1 MVQAEDTNTQPELV
15 AATVEAEETT
25 VEQNTDEVVDDSFE
39 LNVILPGG
47 SQTQVL
53 VNPQETIRDVRQAL
67 VESPETC
74 IYSCFYLSLE
84 GQKLNDF
91 VTLAE
96 VEGLSPESQLTLV
109 EDVYTEQEARIHL
122 IRLKDLLA
130 GPIKSNAFAV
140 GVDSAIPLFT
150 AISGDDLDVKEENEK
165 EVADPKEQTP
175 VEHVFSKYPMNS
187 RFPLSQ
193 FFPADFQRSPIRC
206 LKNLSFSGW
215 NPVPHYRK
223 MKGDLM
229 YLTVTTLENEVV
241 NITSSVSGF
250 YVSKSTV
257 QSFDPNPRVGAKS
270 FESHSLITLLQ
281 KLSPLFT
288 QKFKELQEF
297 ITRHQVLEILPVP
310 SSITSHPWCVK
321 PTAHTSDLCRIAEP
335 YLNFGTDA
343 ADSFRDWNEE
353 IQSHRELPRTNLQER
368 VFRDRLLNKV
378 NSDFAEA
385 AIKGAISIVDGNVV
399 PVNPL
404 DPSESHMY
412 IHNNIFF
419 SKGFDGRGAFEK
431 LGGDEAA
438 HVAAGKDI
446 EGARALNGVDVE
458 NLHSLG
464 SAVVDYKGIRIVAQS
479 IVSGIF
485 RRQDDNSIIYGSVD
499 NGVTV
504 AAEEKFHELVG
515 QLAKALHIDEHTVLN
530 EKGEKKDLFTSL
542 ETKGLLGDDG
552 RRYLLDLYRINPVDI
567 EFQQQECCSPKQ
579 EEDLPAYP
587 HKMTLLRPEL
597 VDLYWEHRFR
607 QYIKEKMEAAQK
619 QKSTDSEE
627 GQAEKAVNDE
637 TKASEQSDVAVDE
650 PSAETDYEV
659 TAEDVANFKL
669 AFNPDAFTD
678 IKTVTGENGE
688 KDPKLVEQEAA
699 VREASKF
706 LQTIVVPNLV
716 IDLSTYLVSPID
728 GNALTNI
735 MHKRGIN
742 MRYLGRIATLAGS
755 IDNARLV
762 QITDLT
768 VQEMIIRASKRILRN
783 YLRELPQI
791 YVADCISHFFNCL
804 LGVAHNPNPTPSTKT
819 DFAYASLT
827 PAELKTKIYDEIVLR
842 FRYKLAEGY
851 LQSKIKKLPL
861 LREICQRVGIQ
872 VHAKDYH
879 FEAMEQSQPKLS
891 KGKPVI
897 STTFIPEDIINIVP
911 IAKEATPKCIFAEEA
926 FEAGKISLAQ
936 GQRELGLELLQE
948 SLALHEQSYGFLH
961 PETGRCY
968 AALAMIYHHAGDE
981 ESAIDFQRKAVIVSE
996 RTCGLDNP
1004 DTIHNYLNLALFEHA
1019 NGNTKLAL
1027 KYIKHALN
1035 FWDIIYGPGH
1045 PDSTTTDNN
1054 IAVMLQTL
1062 RDFELSKVFFE
1073 RARDTHQSILG
1084 EDHVL
1089 TAGSNHSLAKAYAL
1103 TGDFKTALSIEKT
1116 AFKVFHQNLG
1126 PEDPKTMESSQW
1138 LQDLTANAVYMA
1150 KLKLHE
1156 KHFAMQQLREEVT
1169 ETSALQSHPLD
1180 QAVAGSRGHLPIED
1194 LVHYIND
1201 DSPAPKKTK
1210 KKSQRKM
1217 ISKTSLRG
1225 H

>member
-1 MVQAEDTNTQPELV
+1 MVQAEDINAQQAQAEPV
-15 AATVEAEETT
+15 AEVAEKE
-25 VEQNTDEVVDDSFE
+25 VAQEEVVDDSFE
-39 LNVILPGG
+39 INVLLPTGG
-47 SQTQVL
+47 QTQVL

-91 VTLAE
+91 MTLAE
-96 VEGLSPESQLTLV
+96 VEGLNSESQLTLV
-109 EDVYTEQEARIHL
+109 EDAYTEQEARIHL

-150 AISGDDLDVKEENEK
+150 AISGNDLEENEK
-165 EVADPKEQTP
+165 EIAERKDQTP
-175 VEHVFSKYPMNS
+175 IEHTFTHYDLDA

-215 NPVPHYRK
+215 NPVPHQRK
-223 MKGDLM
+223 LKGDLM

-250 YVSKSTV
+250 YVNKSTV
-257 QSFDPNPRVGAKS
+257 QSFDPNPRVGTKAV
-270 FESHSLITLLQ
+270 ESHSLISLLQ
-281 KLSPLFT
+281 KLSPLFA

-310 SSITSHPWCVK
+310 ASITSHPWCVK
-321 PTAHTSDLCRIAEP
+321 PTPHTSDLCRIAEP

-378 NSDFAEA
+378 NADFTEA
-385 AIKGAISIVDGNVV
+385 AIKGAISIVEGNVV

-404 DPSESHMY
+404 DAPESHMY

-464 SAVVDYKGIRIVAQS
+464 SAVIDYKGVRVVAQS

-485 RRQDDNSIIYGSVD
+485 RRQDDNSIVYGSVD
-499 NGVTV
+499 NGVTI
-504 AAEEKFHELVG
+504 AADEKFHELVG
-515 QLAKALHIDEHTVLN
+515 QLAKALHIDEHTLVD
-530 EKGEKKDLFTSL
+530 EKGEKKSLFTSI
-542 ETKGLLGDDG
+542 ETKGLQGDDG

-567 EFQQQECCSPKQ
+567 EFQQQECAAPK
-579 EEDLPAYP
+579 EEGDLPAYP

-597 VDLYWEHRFR
+597 IDLYWEHRFR
-607 QYIKEKMEAAQK
+607 QYIKEKIDSAQK
-619 QKSTDSEE
+619 PESGEE
-627 GQAEKAVNDE
+627 QAKPVEGAAKE
-637 TKASEQSDVAVDE
+637 
-650 PSAETDYEV
+650 ETDAAAEEQAAAPEYEV

-669 AFNPDAFTD
+669 AFNPDVFTEV
-678 IKTVTGENGE
+678 KTETGENGE
-688 KDPKLVEQEAA
+688 KDSVLAEQENT

-706 LQTIVVPNLV
+706 LQTIVIPNLV

-728 GNALTNI
+728 GNALSKT

-755 IDNARLV
+755 IQNARLV

-768 VQEMIIRASKRILRN
+768 IQEMIIRASKRLLRR
-783 YLRELPQI
+783 YLQELPQI
-791 YVADCISHFFNCL
+791 YIADCIAHFFNCL
-804 LGVAHNPNPTPSTKT
+804 LGVEHNASPVPTMKT
-819 DFAYASLT
+819 DFSYSLLT
-827 PAELKTKIYDEIVLR
+827 PALLRSKLYEEIVLR
-842 FRYKLAEGY
+842 FRYKLPEDY

-872 VHAKDYH
+872 IHARDYH
-879 FEAMEQSQPKLS
+879 FEAVTQSQPKMS
-891 KGKPVI
+891 KGKPVV
-897 STTFIPEDIINIVP
+897 STTFVPDDILNIVP
-911 IAKEATPKCIFAEEA
+911 TVKEASPKSVFAEEA

-968 AALAMIYHHAGDE
+968 AALAMIYHHTGDE
-981 ESAIDFQRKAVIVSE
+981 ETAIDFQRKAVIVSE
-996 RTCGLDNP
+996 RTCGLDHP

-1019 NGNTKLAL
+1019 NGNTRLAL

-1054 IAVMLQTL
+1054 IAVMLQSL

-1073 RARDTHQSILG
+1073 RAKNIHESILG
-1084 EDHVL
+1084 EEHVL
-1089 TAGSNHSLAKAYAL
+1089 TASSNHSLAKAYAL
-1103 TGDFKTALSIEKT
+1103 TGDFKKALTIEK
-1116 AFKVFHQNLG
+1116 AAYKVFHQNLG
-1126 PEDPKTMESSQW
+1126 PEDPKTLESSQW

-1156 KHFAMQQLREEVT
+1156 KHLAMQQLREEVT
-1169 ETSALQSHPLD
+1169 ETSAAPLQSHPFD
-1180 QAVAGSRGHLPIED
+1180 HAVAGSRGHLPIED

-1201 DSPAPKKTK
+1201 DTPAPKKTK